1 MLYKPIRSIQPF
13 YKSIQLTFPK
23 PPSISTNLK
32 PTNPLTFSSLQ
43 SFQTSSSKFLQ
54 FSFQSINHSLSFFS
68 FPLGVFFLIFDFL
81 ILGIQHLSKGR
92 PKAGTGIK
100 LMFKNHKG
108 ELIKEV
114 EGNEGDD
121 IVDLSWEWDLDLE
134 AACEKSIACST
145 CHCIFTREVYDRLPE
160 PTEDEEDMLDLA
172 FGLTDTS
179 RLGCQVKITKEMNG
193 TTITL
198 PSATRNL
205 RVDGSKP
212 TH

>member
-1 MLYKPIRSIQPF
+1 MSWRQLSSSGLWRS
-13 YKSIQLTFPK
+13 L
-23 PPSISTNLK
+23 ST
-32 PTNPLTFSSLQ
+32 PLWRASRQ
-43 SFQTSSSKFLQ
+43 SFNLDLARWRPQPRTFHSTSM
-54 FSFQSINHSLSFFS
+54 
-68 FPLGVFFLIFDFL
+68 LGH
-81 ILGIQHLSKGR
+81 GGKGR
-92 PKAGTGIK
+92 PEPGTGIK
-100 LMFKNHKG
+100 VTFRNHKG

-121 IVDLSWEWDLDLE
+121 MVDLSWEWDLDIE

-145 CHCIFTREVYDRLPE
+145 CHCIFEQDVYDKLPE

-179 RLGCQVKITKEMNG
+179 RLGCQVKLSRDMHG
-193 TTITL
+193 TTVTL

-212 TH
+212 SH